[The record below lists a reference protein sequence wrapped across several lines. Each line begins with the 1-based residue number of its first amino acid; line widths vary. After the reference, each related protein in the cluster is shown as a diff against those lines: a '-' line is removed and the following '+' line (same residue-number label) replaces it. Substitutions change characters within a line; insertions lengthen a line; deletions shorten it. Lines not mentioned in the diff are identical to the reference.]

1 MQHMTCSR
9 GAVMAI
15 THYVTPGALFAWNK
29 VKAGDVVFLKA
40 GNHGDLIINNVG
52 DHTAL
57 VNVMP
62 ERGIEVSLNRL
73 VINTCTNL
81 VFNGKSKTSI
91 RSSGQTPAN
100 VPLVS
105 ILGGQGNVV
114 QWCYIHSAASHSGW
128 QAAHWLKTRDGV
140 FVTGSDCKISNNV
153 IQNVQTGITL
163 RGWGSD
169 ALANTID
176 GFCVD
181 GIRMLADYTTASDNR
196 IAHAYLGNPNNHN
209 DAIQLWNAS
218 APSPQEGVVSGVIIQ
233 RNRIYNRSSDPGGVR
248 DMQGIGCFDGVIRR
262 ALIRDNLVQVD
273 HYHGITLGVAEYC
286 TISDNTVIGSDSHS
300 IQQPWIMIGTNK
312 TSRLSWMNT
321 VTNNK
326 AMDFKLSGSY
336 TASGNQDLE
345 PTQVASLTPSGM
357 GDVVIA

>member
-1 MQHMTCSR
+1 
-9 GAVMAI
+9 MAT
-15 THYVTPGALFAWNK
+15 THYVIPGAAFAWNK

-40 GNHGDLIINNVG
+40 GDHGDLVINNVG

-62 ERGIEVSLNRL
+62 ENGANVFLNRL

-91 RSSGQTPAN
+91 RSKGQTPAN

-114 QWCYIHSAASHSGW
+114 QWCYIHSSPSRTGW
-128 QAAHWLKTRDGV
+128 QAAQWLKTRDGV
-140 FVTGSDCKISNNV
+140 LVNGSDCKVSNNV

-196 IAHAYLGNPNNHN
+196 IMHSYTGNPNNHN
-209 DAIQLWNAS
+209 DAIQLWS
-218 APSPQEGVVSGVIIQ
+218 AAAANPQEGVISGVIIQ
-233 RNRIYNRSSDPGGVR
+233 RNRIYNRSSDPGGMR

-262 ALIRDNLVQVD
+262 ALIRDNVVQVD

-286 TISDNTVIGSDSHS
+286 TISGNTVMGSDPRSAS
-300 IQQPWIMIGTNK
+300 QPWIMIATNK
-312 TSRLSWMNT
+312 ATSQISWMNT
-321 VTNNK
+321 VSNNK
-326 AMDFKLSGSY
+326 AMDFKLTGSY
-336 TASGNQDLE
+336 TASGNQTMK
-345 PTQVASLTPSGM
+345 PTQIASLSQADM
-357 GDVVIA
+357 SAVA